1 MEVLRQEDFKVEVK
15 KVKNENDDEQR
26 IKNNLVFSTIM
37 GYNHHMME
45 FERKGTCE
53 RNEEGCFRDI

>member
-1 MEVLRQEDFKVEVK
+1 LEVLRQEDFKVEVK

-37 GYNHHMME
+37 DYSNHMME
-45 FERKGTCE
+45 FGKEKE
-53 RNEEGCFRDI
+53 LVKK